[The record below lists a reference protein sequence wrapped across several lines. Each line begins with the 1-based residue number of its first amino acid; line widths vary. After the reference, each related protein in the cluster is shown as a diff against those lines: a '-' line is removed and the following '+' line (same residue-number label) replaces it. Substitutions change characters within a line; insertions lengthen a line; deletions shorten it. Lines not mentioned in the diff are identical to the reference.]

1 MLKRLC
7 MLMAV
12 YTAVLLLLLQARYGG
27 AEKYL
32 NSIGFDSTWRAKL
45 KAALTED

>member
-1 MLKRLC
+1 MLIGI
-7 MLMAV
+7 
-12 YTAVLLLLLQARYGG
+12 YSLLLLRIQERYGG